1 MYYPNDVIDE
11 IREGNDIVDVI
22 GSYVKLTKRG
32 SNYIG
37 LCPFHR
43 EKTPSFSVNRDNQ
56 FYHCFGCGASGN
68 VISFIMNHE
77 NYSFVDSI
85 KLLAERINY
94 NLPENNY
101 TPQDEY
107 RRELKNKLYEM
118 HKAAAKFYYES
129 LNSENGKRAVE
140 YLNNRRVSQTV
151 RNKFGLGYSPI
162 RKGALFNYLKEQGYK
177 EEDILKSGLA
187 YKRDNG
193 DVADKFF
200 NRLMFPIIDVY
211 GNFIGFGGRVI
222 GEGEPK
228 YLNSPETVIF
238 NKSKN
243 LYNLNLARRSG
254 VKELILVEGYMDVIS
269 IYEAGFHNV
278 VASLGTAFNDNHA
291 NILKRYATGVI
302 LLFDSDDAG
311 VKAVLRAI
319 PVLTR
324 AGINVKVLQV
334 KDAKDPDEYIKKFG
348 SFAFGEL
355 LKTAVNHIIFRVNLL
370 KKQYSMSNPEEKILF
385 INEVINII
393 SEIDSD
399 IERDVYIKEISDT
412 TNVDIDTIKAEL
424 IKRKGNISFNYKPQN
439 KKAKQNSMVENA
451 LNNILYLL
459 ATNKLLFFKSKDIIK
474 TQEFNDE
481 FSVEFYNILLELY
494 NKEKPIVAADIASRF
509 IESDRQGRVSSIF
522 MLQLPYENDE
532 EVTKAFADQ
541 VKIVKEAYIN
551 KRLEAETDGQKI
563 AELIKEK
570 KNIANLKLI

>member
-1 MYYPNDVIDE
+1 MYYPNEVIDE

-22 GSYVKLTKRG
+22 GSYVKLTKKG
-32 SNYIG
+32 SSYMG

-43 EKTPSFSVNRDNQ
+43 EKTPSFSVNQDNQ

-85 KLLAERINY
+85 KFLAERINY
-94 NLPENNY
+94 NLPESNY

-107 RRELKNKLYEM
+107 KRELKNKLYEM
-118 HKAAAKFYYES
+118 HKCAAKFYYDN
-129 LNSENGKRAVE
+129 LNSDSGKKAVE
-140 YLNNRRVSQTV
+140 YLDKRRVSQAV

-162 RKGALFNYLKEQGYK
+162 KKGALFDYLIEQGYK

-193 DVADKFF
+193 AVADKFF

-228 YLNSPETVIF
+228 YLNSPETIIF

-269 IYEAGFHNV
+269 IYEAGFRNV

-291 NILKRYATGVI
+291 NILKRYATSVI
-302 LLFDSDDAG
+302 LLFDSDEAG

-319 PVLTR
+319 PVLSRT
-324 AGINVKVLQV
+324 GINVKVLQV

-355 LKTAVNHIIFRVNLL
+355 LKTAVNNVIFRVNLL
-370 KKQYSMSNPEEKILF
+370 KKQYNLSNPEEKIMFL
-385 INEVINII
+385 NEVIDII
-393 SEIDSD
+393 SQIDND
-399 IERDVYIKEISDT
+399 IERDVYIKEISNI
-412 TNVDIDTIKAEL
+412 TNVDIDTIRTEL
-424 IKRKGNISFNYKPQN
+424 SKRKGNITFNFKPQHKKN
-439 KKAKQNSMVENA
+439 KQSSMVENA
-451 LNNILYLL
+451 LNNILYLM
-459 ATNKLLFFKSKDIIK
+459 ATNKALFYKSKDIINVD
-474 TQEFNDE
+474 ELNDG
-481 FSVEFYNILLELY
+481 FSVEFYNILQQLY
-494 NKEKPIVAADIASRF
+494 DNDKPVVAADIASRF
-509 IESDRQGRVSSIF
+509 IESEGQGRVSSIF
-522 MLQLPYENDE
+522 MLQLPYESDE
-532 EVTKAFADQ
+532 EIVKAFADQ
-541 VKIVKEAYIN
+541 VRIVKEAYIN
-551 KRLEAETDGQKI
+551 KRLETEIDGQII
-563 AELIKEK
+563 AQLIKEK